1 MTAET
6 FGASSHGR
14 SAGRTVLALLAV
26 LVMVG
31 TGAIE
36 SASMNTSHQIARPDQ
51 TLEARE
57 TEGIIQLALRELS
70 DEQRELVVLRDVQQL
85 SYEEIQEVTGLV
97 PGTVKSRLHR
107 ARLALVEKVKRLSHG
122 ERTPPESE

>member
-1 MTAET
+1 M
-6 FGASSHGR
+6 H
-14 SAGRTVLALLAV
+14 
-26 LVMVG
+26 
-31 TGAIE
+31 
-36 SASMNTSHQIARPDQ
+36 HQIARPDQ

-107 ARLALVEKVKRLSHG
+107 ARLALVEKVKRLQHG
-122 ERTPPESE
+122 ERTPPESES